1 MFQLGKNRMS
11 LSDIS
16 AISMTTVNDTNMDTI
31 NMSTRFEDL
40 DSLDKLDLVNYSRA
54 AEFVDGFQV
63 GLRGVLVLFF
73 SCPQLLLLFTGVKV
87 FRPVT
92 DFRL

>member
-1 MFQLGKNRMS
+1 MS

-63 GLRGVLVLFF
+63 GLGGGIGSIF
-73 SCPQLLLLFTGVKV
+73 
-87 FRPVT
+87 
-92 DFRL
+92 

>member
-1 MFQLGKNRMS
+1 MS

-63 GLRGVLVLFF
+63 GHKGGIGSIF
-73 SCPQLLLLFTGVKV
+73 
-87 FRPVT
+87 
-92 DFRL
+92 